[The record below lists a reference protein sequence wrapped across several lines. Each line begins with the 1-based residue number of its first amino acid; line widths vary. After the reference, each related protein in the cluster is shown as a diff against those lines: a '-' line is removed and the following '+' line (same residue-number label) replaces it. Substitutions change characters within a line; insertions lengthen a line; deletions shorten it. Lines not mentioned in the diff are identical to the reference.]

1 MTQGPHS
8 KRARVMIVEEDLDF
22 GIKLADWLAAHGYQ
36 AVLVRSVVSAI
47 DECKDLNPQAVFIG
61 LSHPEPE
68 ACMKLH
74 ELYRVI
80 ESSRPPVPVVT
91 MGYRTS
97 ENLIHVVTSGGVRH
111 VLVQPIAFT
120 HIGRL
125 LQAELNRT
133 AAPQGL
139 LSRGSVSHDG
149 GAVENR
155 SHEYPIDREAP
166 AWIR

>member
-1 MTQGPHS
+1 MNGSHS
-8 KRARVMIVEEDLDF
+8 KRACVMIVEQDLDF

-80 ESSRPPVPVVT
+80 EGSRPPVPVVT

-97 ENLIHVVTSGGVRH
+97 GNLIHIVTSGGVHH
-111 VLVQPIAFT
+111 VLVRPIALP

-125 LQAELNRT
+125 LQAELNRA

-139 LSRGSVSHDG
+139 LSRESDPHDRW
-149 GAVENR
+149 AVENLL
-155 SHEYPIDREAP
+155 HEHTLKGEATT
-166 AWIR
+166 WIA

>member
-47 DECKDLNPQAVFIG
+47 DECKDFNPQAVFIG
-61 LSHPEPE
+61 LSRPEPE

-80 ESSRPPVPVVT
+80 EGSRPLVPVVT
-91 MGYRTS
+91 MGY
-97 ENLIHVVTSGGVRH
+97 
-111 VLVQPIAFT
+111 
-120 HIGRL
+120 
-125 LQAELNRT
+125 
-133 AAPQGL
+133 
-139 LSRGSVSHDG
+139 
-149 GAVENR
+149 
-155 SHEYPIDREAP
+155 
-166 AWIR
+166 